1 MPTAEP
7 GTHVSRSSKDPK
19 QSRLSGGRG
28 LSRRLALRTRSPCS
42 RALGVRG
49 EPGEEVRCLR
59 GLSRCR
65 QPHLTGYPCDRTAAG
80 RDRTQGDQGA
90 LLPHPFVVA
99 WTLRGGRALTGSE
112 VACLRPGA
120 PALGSAS
127 WSPQRGCWASESPAA
142 PDPPNV
148 FAQQTCV
155 CPQMIMS
162 ALTKCHRNN

>member
-7 GTHVSRSSKDPK
+7 GTHVSRSGKDPK

-28 LSRRLALRTRSPCS
+28 LSRRLALRTCGPCS

-112 VACLRPGA
+112 VACPRPGA
-120 PALGSAS
+120 RPGIRLLVSTAGMLGIREPCGSRPS
-127 WSPQRGCWASESPAA
+127 
-142 PDPPNV
+142 
-148 FAQQTCV
+148 
-155 CPQMIMS
+155 
-162 ALTKCHRNN
+162 